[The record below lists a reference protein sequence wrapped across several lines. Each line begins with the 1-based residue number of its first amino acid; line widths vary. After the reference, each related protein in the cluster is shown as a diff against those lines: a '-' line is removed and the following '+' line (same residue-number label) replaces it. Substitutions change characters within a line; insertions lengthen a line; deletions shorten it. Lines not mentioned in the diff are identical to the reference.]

1 MGTLPVGSLPSSQLC
16 ILNEILAV
24 NFRKKEKKKANLF
37 VLSFAGST
45 LLSECNES
53 PLVEQ

>member
-24 NFRKKEKKKANLF
+24 NFRKKEKKGKSICVILRWLDIAL
-37 VLSFAGST
+37 
-45 LLSECNES
+45 
-53 PLVEQ
+53 

>member
-24 NFRKKEKKKANLF
+24 NFRKKEKKKGKSICVILRWLDIAL
-37 VLSFAGST
+37 
-45 LLSECNES
+45 
-53 PLVEQ
+53 